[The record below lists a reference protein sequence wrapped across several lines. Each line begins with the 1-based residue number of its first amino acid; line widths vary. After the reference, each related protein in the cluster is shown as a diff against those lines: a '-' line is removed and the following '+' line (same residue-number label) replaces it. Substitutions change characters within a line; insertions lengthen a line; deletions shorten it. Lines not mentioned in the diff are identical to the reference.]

1 MALVDDEAP
10 VRVAL
15 GRLLRLAD
23 YAVLPFASGEE
34 FLDSLAARVPDCV
47 LLDVHM
53 PGLTGFQVQARLR
66 DLGLKLPVVFIT
78 ASDDAEIERKALDAG
93 GVRVLRKPF
102 GNQLLL
108 DAVTVA
114 LNQPDRGRRLNV
126 LNQKLVVIGRR
137 RRLRCRWVGTTPIQR

>member
-1 MALVDDEAP
+1 MTLTCVALVDDEAP

-23 YAVLPFASGEE
+23 YAVLPYASGEE
-34 FLDSLAARVPDCV
+34 FLDSLAAGAPDCV

-66 DLGLKLPVVFIT
+66 DLGLRLPVVFIT
-78 ASDDAEIERKALDAG
+78 ASDDAEIERKALEAG
-93 GVRVLRKPF
+93 GIRVLRKPF

-114 LNQPDRGRRLNV
+114 LNRRA
-126 LNQKLVVIGRR
+126 GDS
-137 RRLRCRWVGTTPIQR
+137 T

>member
-1 MALVDDEAP
+1 VALVDDEAP

-47 LLDVHM
+47 LLDVQM

-66 DLGLKLPVVFIT
+66 GLGLRLPVVFIT
-78 ASDDAEIERKALDAG
+78 ASDDAAIDRKALDAG
-93 GVRVLRKPF
+93 GMRVLRKPF
-102 GNQLLL
+102 GNELLL
-108 DAVTVA
+108 DAVKLA
-114 LNQPDRGRRLNV
+114 LNSLAGDSG
-126 LNQKLVVIGRR
+126 
-137 RRLRCRWVGTTPIQR
+137 

>member
-1 MALVDDEAP
+1 MSETCVALVDDEAP

-23 YAVLPFASGEE
+23 YAVLPFVSGEE

-78 ASDDAEIERKALDAG
+78 ASDDAELERRALDAG
-93 GVRVLRKPF
+93 GVCVLRKPF
-102 GNQLLL
+102 GNGPLL
-108 DAVTVA
+108 DAITVA
-114 LNQPDRGRRLNV
+114 LNSRAGDSG
-126 LNQKLVVIGRR
+126 
-137 RRLRCRWVGTTPIQR
+137 

>member
-1 MALVDDEAP
+1 MDDEAP

-47 LLDVHM
+47 LLDVQM

-66 DLGLKLPVVFIT
+66 GLGLRLPVVFIT
-78 ASDDAEIERKALDAG
+78 ASDDAAIDRKALDAG
-93 GVRVLRKPF
+93 GMRVLRKPF
-102 GNQLLL
+102 GNELLL
-108 DAVTVA
+108 DAVKLA
-114 LNQPDRGRRLNV
+114 LNSLAGDSG
-126 LNQKLVVIGRR
+126 
-137 RRLRCRWVGTTPIQR
+137 